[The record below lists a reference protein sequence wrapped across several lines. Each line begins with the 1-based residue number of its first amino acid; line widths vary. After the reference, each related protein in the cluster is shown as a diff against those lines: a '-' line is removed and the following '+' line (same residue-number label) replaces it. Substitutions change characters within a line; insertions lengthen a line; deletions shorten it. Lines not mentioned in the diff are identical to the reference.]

1 MRAGSLLSAHGV
13 IGNTTEFGS
22 VIGGS
27 SPSVLT
33 DFVYHVNILINLK
46 TTLACESRGILIKEN
61 MIDVLDILKRLQ
73 QAKKAAG
80 VVPTIVD
87 MVEIQQA
94 ASKAVLEELRSLYKE
109 GKVQHH
115 ETLNGH
121 AFSIKE

>member
-1 MRAGSLLSAHGV
+1 MKVGV
-13 IGNTTEFGS
+13 FFW
-22 VIGGS
+22 
-27 SPSVLT
+27 LT
-33 DFVYHVNILINLK
+33 
-46 TTLACESRGILIKEN
+46 S

-80 VVPTIVD
+80 VVPTIID

-94 ASKAVLEELRSLYKE
+94 ASKAALEELRSLYKE

-115 ETLNGH
+115 ELLNGH